1 MENEFDKQMDA
12 LLRNAGGGSFGA
24 APGSHLDADELAAF
38 AENALP
44 ERSRNVLM
52 RHLADCGGCRKG
64 LAVLVRMGPTV
75 TSAAEYGPALP
86 ATTGVETPWYRRL
99 FSFPQLAYGLGGIV
113 LIFAGLLGY
122 SVFRTANEGASSISQ
137 IEDQQPAASGPNFDP
152 GAGFANTNAASV
164 PAANATN
171 TAANSASN
179 TVANRPVALS
189 NTAAAAATPATDG
202 PTVDTSA
209 APVGIGQAAPAPPP
223 PAAAPKEAQPAERE
237 ADAMIS
243 KDEAKRDAKLSQV
256 EKQRAEDKVLA
267 EAPAAVGPMK
277 AKRSA
282 PRNERYEERAATGA
296 GRDRAAIRDDNT
308 ARNVGGKYF
317 VQRQNVWYDSAYSS
331 QPSISVRRGTAEYRA
346 LPAGLRSIADRF
358 TGVVVIVWGA
368 KAYRIQ

>member
-12 LLRNAGGGSFGA
+12 LLRNAGSGSLRA

-44 ERSRNVLM
+44 ERSRTVLM
-52 RHLADCGGCRKG
+52 RHLADCDGCRKG
-64 LAVLVRMGPTV
+64 LAVLVRMDPTD
-75 TSAAEYGPALP
+75 TSAPEFGPALP
-86 ATTGVETPWYRRL
+86 AEAAAEIPWYRRL

-152 GAGFANTNAASV
+152 GSGFANANSASLPGPTAA
-164 PAANATN
+164 N
-171 TAANSASN
+171 TAANTASS
-179 TVANRPVALS
+179 TLANRSIAVS
-189 NTAAAAATPATDG
+189 NTAAPAATPTSDG
-202 PTVDTSA
+202 PTVDTAA
-209 APVGIGQAAPAPPP
+209 APVGVGQAAPAPPP
-223 PAAAPKEAQPAERE
+223 SAAPKEAQPADRE
-237 ADAMIS
+237 ADAMVS
-243 KDEAKRDAKLSQV
+243 KDEAKRDAKLSQL

-282 PRNERYEERAATGA
+282 TRNERYEERAATGA
-296 GRDRAAIRDDNT
+296 GRDRAAIRDDNG
-308 ARNVGGKYF
+308 ARNVGGKHF

-346 LPAGLRSIADRF
+346 LPAGLRAIADRF